1 MGLEKTFLNDGK
13 SVLLVIEGAFVFDLY
28 EAFFRVLDE
37 IEAAKP
43 DEVVLDLSQCG
54 EIDSAG
60 IGMLLVLRDS
70 LDGVVDSGGRV
81 ALRGL
86 QPAVGTL
93 LSVARVDERFELE

>member
-1 MGLEKTFLNDGK
+1 MVEQGG
-13 SVLLVIEGAFVFDLY
+13 
-28 EAFFRVLDE
+28 RVHRF
-37 IEAAKP
+37 ANRP
-43 DEVVLDLSQCG
+43 DVESTEVVLDLSQCG